1 MSFLLLLLPNKR
13 FPDEPIKVCIFSC
26 KVELN
31 NFFLILFPHV
41 GSDEYKDSLL
51 ALSFCSV
58 VSVVFLLKLKNSA
71 VKWELFFRFFFYD
84 KSSGG
89 GTLCLLSI
97 CLLIFFSPE
106 PVNPIRM
113 QPLSSLISPTK
124 VDGLPAC
131 KLPIR

>member
-1 MSFLLLLLPNKR
+1 MSFLLLLLLNKR

-51 ALSFCSV
+51 SLSFCSI

-71 VKWELFFRFFFYD
+71 VKWELFYY
-84 KSSGG
+84 
-89 GTLCLLSI
+89 
-97 CLLIFFSPE
+97 FFSVIN
-106 PVNPIRM
+106 PVGGRI
-113 QPLSSLISPTK
+113 LSFINLFADLFFRPSQ
-124 VDGLPAC
+124 
-131 KLPIR
+131 